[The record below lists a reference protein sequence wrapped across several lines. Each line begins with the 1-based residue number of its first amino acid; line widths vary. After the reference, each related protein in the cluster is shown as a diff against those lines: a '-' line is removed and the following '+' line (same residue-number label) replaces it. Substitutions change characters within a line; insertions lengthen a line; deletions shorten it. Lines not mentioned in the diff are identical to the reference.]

1 MSSSN
6 DSLNG
11 VHAIKEILQQNRPD
25 LSIGSL
31 RTYSSIIS
39 NLAKQ
44 LNAKFDSPKE
54 VCKNHKLIL
63 DHLKDVNPKLR
74 KTRLSA
80 LVVFCDKEN
89 KEVADKFRDLMLD
102 DGKKADDEMKDQKMN
117 DKQRANMIP
126 YEDVMGLY
134 NKLEKEVAP
143 LMKMDKLDKNQ
154 FHRVQ
159 MYVLLSCLLLIP
171 VRRSLDFTEF
181 KIKNID
187 KEKDNFMIVIK
198 RKPYFVFNVYKT
210 AKKYKQQQVEIPNKL
225 KLIIDKWTK
234 LNPSDYLL
242 VNTRMTDKINPT
254 QLTNLLYGFFNKP
267 ISTSILRHIYLSHVY
282 KDVPSLIEMEERAE
296 NMGASV
302 NEAFKTYVKKS

>member
-1 MSSSN
+1 MSIRET
-6 DSLNG
+6 L
-11 VHAIKEILQQNRPD
+11 KQNRPD
-25 LSIGSL
+25 LSLGSL
-31 RTYSSIIS
+31 RTYNSIIS

-44 LNAKFDSPKE
+44 LNTKFDSPKD
-54 VCKNHKLIL
+54 VCKNHKQIL

-102 DGKKADDEMKDQKMN
+102 DGKKADDEMKEQKMN
-117 DKQRANMIP
+117 DKQKEAFIP

-143 LMKMDKLDKNQ
+143 LLKMDKLDKNQ

-171 VRRSLDFTEF
+171 PRRSLDYTEF
-181 KIKNID
+181 KIKNVD
-187 KEKDNFMIVIK
+187 KEKDNYMTVIK

-282 KDVPSLIEMEERAE
+282 KDVPEIKKMEERAE
-296 NMGASV
+296 AMGHSMDQAL
-302 NEAFKTYVKKS
+302 EYVKKK

>member
-1 MSSSN
+1 MSIRET
-6 DSLNG
+6 L
-11 VHAIKEILQQNRPD
+11 KQNRPD
-25 LSIGSL
+25 LSLGSL
-31 RTYSSIIS
+31 RTYNSIIS

-44 LNAKFDSPKE
+44 LNTKFDSPKD
-54 VCKNHKLIL
+54 VCKNHKQIL

-102 DGKKADDEMKDQKMN
+102 DGKKADDEMKEQKMN
-117 DKQRANMIP
+117 DKQKESMIP
-126 YEDVMGLY
+126 YNEVMDMY
-134 NKLEKEVAP
+134 YKLEKEVSP
-143 LMKMDKLDKNQ
+143 LLKMDKLDKNQ

-171 VRRSLDFTEF
+171 PRRSLDYTEF
-181 KIKNID
+181 KIKNVD
-187 KEKDNFMIVIK
+187 KEKDNYMIVIK

-282 KDVPSLIEMEERAE
+282 KDVPEIKKMEERAE
-296 NMGASV
+296 AMGHSMDQAL
-302 NEAFKTYVKKS
+302 EYVKKK

>member
-1 MSSSN
+1 MSIRET
-6 DSLNG
+6 L
-11 VHAIKEILQQNRPD
+11 KQNRPD
-25 LSIGSL
+25 LSLGSL
-31 RTYSSIIS
+31 RTYNSIIS

-44 LNAKFDSPKE
+44 LNTKFDSPKD
-54 VCKNHKLIL
+54 VCKNHKQIL

-102 DGKKADDEMKDQKMN
+102 DGKKADDEMKEQKMN
-117 DKQRANMIP
+117 DKQKESMIP
-126 YEDVMGLY
+126 YNEVMDMY
-134 NKLEKEVAP
+134 YKLEKEVSP
-143 LMKMDKLDKNQ
+143 LLKMDKLDKNQ

-171 VRRSLDFTEF
+171 PRRSLDYTEF
-181 KIKNID
+181 KIKNVD
-187 KEKDNFMIVIK
+187 KEKDNYMTVIK

-282 KDVPSLIEMEERAE
+282 KDVPEIKKMEERATA
-296 NMGASV
+296 MGHSMDQAL
-302 NEAFKTYVKKS
+302 EYVKKS

>member
-1 MSSSN
+1 MSIRET
-6 DSLNG
+6 L
-11 VHAIKEILQQNRPD
+11 KQNRPD
-25 LSIGSL
+25 LSLGSL
-31 RTYSSIIS
+31 RTYNSIIS

-44 LNAKFDSPKE
+44 LNTKFDSPKD
-54 VCKNHKLIL
+54 VCKNHKQIL

-102 DGKKADDEMKDQKMN
+102 DGKKADDEMKEQKMN
-117 DKQRANMIP
+117 DKQKESMIP
-126 YEDVMGLY
+126 YNEVMDMY
-134 NKLEKEVAP
+134 YKLEKEVSP
-143 LMKMDKLDKNQ
+143 LLKMDKLDKNQ

-171 VRRSLDFTEF
+171 PRRSLDYTEF
-181 KIKNID
+181 KIKNVD
-187 KEKDNFMIVIK
+187 KEKDNYMTVIK

-282 KDVPSLIEMEERAE
+282 KDVPEIKKMEERAE
-296 NMGASV
+296 AMGHSMDQAL
-302 NEAFKTYVKKS
+302 EYVKKK

>member
-1 MSSSN
+1 MTTE
-6 DSLNG
+6 
-11 VHAIKEILQQNRPD
+11 IKEILKQNRPD

-39 NLAKQ
+39 NLGKQ
-44 LNAKFDSPKE
+44 LNTKFDSPKDI
-54 VCKNHKLIL
+54 CKSYKQIL
-63 DHLKDVNPKLR
+63 EHLKDVNPKLR

-89 KEVADKFRDLMLD
+89 KEVADKFRDLMMS
-102 DGKKADDEMKDQKMN
+102 DGSKADDEMKEQKMN
-117 DKQRANMIP
+117 DKQKQAMVP
-126 YEDVMGLY
+126 YEDVMNMY

-143 LMKMDKLDKNQ
+143 LIKMDKLDKNQ
-154 FHRVQ
+154 FVRTQ

-171 VRRSLDFTEF
+171 PRRSLDYTEF

-187 KEKDNFMIVIK
+187 KEKDNYMTVIK
-198 RKPYFVFNVYKT
+198 RKPYFVFNIYKT
-210 AKKYKQQQVEIPNKL
+210 AKKYKTQQVEIPTKL
-225 KLIIDKWTK
+225 KTIIDKWSK

-267 ISTSILRHIYLSHVY
+267 ISTSILRHIYLSHIY
-282 KDVPSLIEMEERAE
+282 KDVPALKEMEERAE
-296 NMGASV
+296 DMGNSV
-302 NEAFKTYVKKS
+302 SETFKTYVKKS

>member
-1 MSSSN
+1 MSIRET
-6 DSLNG
+6 L
-11 VHAIKEILQQNRPD
+11 KQNRPD
-25 LSIGSL
+25 LSLGSL
-31 RTYSSIIS
+31 RTYNSIIS

-44 LNAKFDSPKE
+44 LNTKFDSPKD
-54 VCKNHKLIL
+54 VCKNHKQIL

-102 DGKKADDEMKDQKMN
+102 DGKKADDEMKEQKMN
-117 DKQRANMIP
+117 DKQKEAFIP

-143 LMKMDKLDKNQ
+143 LLKMDKLDKNQ

-171 VRRSLDFTEF
+171 PRRSLDYTEF
-181 KIKNID
+181 KIKNVD
-187 KEKDNFMIVIK
+187 KEKDNYMTVIK

-282 KDVPSLIEMEERAE
+282 KDVPEIKKMEERATA
-296 NMGASV
+296 MGHSMDQAL
-302 NEAFKTYVKKS
+302 EYVKKK